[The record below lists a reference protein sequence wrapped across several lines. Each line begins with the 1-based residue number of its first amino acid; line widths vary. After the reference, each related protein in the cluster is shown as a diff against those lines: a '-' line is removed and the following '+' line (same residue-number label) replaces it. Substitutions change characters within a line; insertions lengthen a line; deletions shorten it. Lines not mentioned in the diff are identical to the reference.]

1 MELKSKMFKETF
13 EENINKKENIENNET
28 KVENEVFE
36 VVDPVEVWWI

>member
-13 EENINKKENIENNET
+13 EGNINKKGNIENNET
-28 KVENEVFE
+28 KKENEVFE